1 MRTTFIVLA
10 ILTGLNVFGQNVTK
24 KEIKVFC
31 NDFSSVIASGD
42 LNKAMNFLDKDY
54 VKTQHDEFLEG
65 RTDQFFSELLAGE
78 DKKGDFTTPSIKEIK
93 SIKTGKIS
101 LSEDNGA
108 EITFIIVLKNGT
120 KITSGIHL
128 KTESKDSMAFVGAVG

>member
-10 ILTGLNVFGQNVTK
+10 ILAGFSAFSQNVTK

-78 DKKGDFTTPSIKEIK
+78 DKNGDFTVPSIKEIK

-108 EITFIIVLKNGT
+108 EITFIIILKNGT
-120 KITSGIHL
+120 KIKSEIHL
-128 KTESKDSMAFVGAVG
+128 ETESKDSMAFVGAVG